1 MPKYLVTIG
10 DHEHAVEAA
19 DLNALDLIDT
29 GAREFHLIQDE
40 TTYHCTVEVL
50 DPVRKTA
57 TVIVNGQRHELH
69 LADEVD
75 QMVARMGL
83 SAVTATANKDVHAP
97 MPGLVL
103 DILVEPGQEIEA
115 GTPLVILEAM
125 KMENVLKAEGDG
137 TVERIEVSKGDAVEK
152 RQLLV
157 TLT

>member
-1 MPKYLVTIG
+1 MAKYLVRIG
-10 DHEHAVEAA
+10 DHEHPVSA
-19 DLNALDLIDT
+19 DALHTLDLIET
-29 GAREFHLIQDE
+29 GHREFHLLRDE
-40 TTYHCTVEVL
+40 VTYHCTVEAL

-57 TVIVNGQRHELH
+57 TVVVNGQRHELQF
-69 LADEVD
+69 ADEVD

-83 SAVTATANKDVHAP
+83 SAVTATASKDVFAP

-125 KMENVLKAEGDG
+125 KMENVLKAESDG
-137 TVERIEVSKGDAVEK
+137 TVERIEVNRGDAVEK